1 MVNNTLNGALME
13 LGETMA
19 GNLEAMGVTDAN
31 PNDGL
36 TTLAGRI
43 LDVEPSIKGLNLDTS
58 LVITTTQEIIGLGE
72 SIILTSTLRASYDDT
87 TVVDVDLSGVL
98 TGATVKFYN
107 GTTLLGTSITDL
119 NGIATY
125 TYTPSQLGNFTF
137 HAVFEG
143 TENFTNCNSSN
154 VNITVI
160 NAPTSL
166 VLQADKSILSHYD
179 NDNCILTATLY
190 DNNNTPMAGLDV
202 VFKKGDIVLAT
213 ITTDS
218 SGVATYTYNSQGVGD
233 VTITAECMALQETCS
248 IEDCS
253 YYNTAE
259 VTRSS
264 TNGSTI
270 YDTNLSQALP
280 TNCEISYD
288 MWSQSPSNT
297 YEHRYF
303 LMPKNK
309 WNSGTTQPTEALYFD
324 YHTNSSGNGQGNFGK
339 RESNSTIKLS
349 DFFNATISTWHTV
362 KYIKEGT
369 TIKMYFDDVLVHIA
383 TISWIDNFTDYTLS
397 MMRWNTKGT
406 SKIKNVKFK
415 PLP

>member
-1 MVNNTLNGALME
+1 MSLS
-13 LGETMA
+13 ETYLSRKKLLA
-19 GNLEAMGVTDAN
+19 DNLKSMGVSSVDET
-31 PNDGL
+31 DGL
-36 TTLAGRI
+36 TTLINAV
-43 LDVEPSIKGLNLDTS
+43 LDIEPSIGGLDLDTS

-107 GTTLLGTSITDL
+107 GTTLLGTAITDL

-137 HAVFEG
+137 HTVFEG

-179 NDNCILTATLY
+179 NDNCTLTATLY
-190 DNNNTPMAGLDV
+190 DNNNTPMEGLSV
-202 VFKKGDIVLAT
+202 VFKNGDIVLAT

-233 VTITAECMALQETCS
+233 VTITAECMNLVQTYSVSDCIIANANASYTGTSTSDTVYSLGYDEIADLSS
-248 IEDCS
+248 IDFEMEWTFRQ
-253 YYNTAE
+253 TARGCDVCLGASSE
-259 VTRSS
+259 FSVTPIKSNYRVLLGNSGAGAIRYGYRTTS
-264 TNGSTI
+264 TNASTTGSI
-270 YDTNLSQALP
+270 GV
-280 TNCEISYD
+280 
-288 MWSQSPSNT
+288 NT
-297 YEHRYF
+297 DVSMR
-303 LMPKNK
+303 
-309 WNSGTTQPTEALYFD
+309 
-324 YHTNSSGNGQGNFGK
+324 
-339 RESNSTIKLS
+339 I
-349 DFFNATISTWHTV
+349 V
-362 KYIKEGT
+362 KEGT
-369 TIKMYFDDVLVHIA
+369 TFKYYVNNELLGTKTVSFWTNYNMFGIHTVQWNTGTT
-383 TISWIDNFTDYTLS
+383 TISNL
-397 MMRWNTKGT
+397 
-406 SKIKNVKFK
+406 KIK